1 MVMLPVQRWAG
12 SDVGKYNAKSAKQDS
27 EKFNF
32 ITKTIH
38 FAHLDILFIY
48 GWGYRRRINIEEK
61 WKVVAA
67 ARGSEMILDSLPQ
80 KLFCTRMI

>member
-1 MVMLPVQRWAG
+1 MNCRTQKLQDLGILDSPQG
-12 SDVGKYNAKSAKQDS
+12 SKRFY
-27 EKFNF
+27 F

-61 WKVVAA
+61 
-67 ARGSEMILDSLPQ
+67 
-80 KLFCTRMI
+80 